1 MTEGQRTKLEGML
14 LLLRRFNKYPN
25 NKVFTVEEII
35 KISNEV
41 YDEIVKEGVDQSED
55 HCN

>member
-1 MTEGQRTKLEGML
+1 MKEGQRTKLEGML